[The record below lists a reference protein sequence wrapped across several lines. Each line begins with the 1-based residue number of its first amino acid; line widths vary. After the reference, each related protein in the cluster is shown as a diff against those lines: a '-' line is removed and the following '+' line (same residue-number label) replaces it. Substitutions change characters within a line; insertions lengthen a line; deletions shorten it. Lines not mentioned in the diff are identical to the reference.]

1 MYLWCDNNEVLAY
14 IFSFCVV
21 LVSATV
27 AKTSTFFMIKQ
38 IALQPS
44 NIPFCNEG
52 RKGWKDWKC

>member
-1 MYLWCDNNEVLAY
+1 MLAY

-52 RKGWKDWKC
+52 RKGWGWEDWMC